1 VSVAQGRKRAL
12 KKDARAS
19 RRPREAELIHDWNAT
34 GAPSRPAHPVQVS
47 DETLRDGVQSASVK
61 EPSTEARREVLSLM
75 DRLGVGAA
83 SLGMPCTG
91 ERGFQHSLALARHV
105 REARLKLEP
114 YCAGRT
120 VVEDL
125 APIAE
130 VAQRSGVPLVVHTF
144 VGASA
149 IREWTEGWDEGFLR
163 RATRRA
169 IQFARK
175 QGLDVAF
182 VTEDTTRSSPERL
195 EGLFRTAVDAGATR
209 LVLCDT
215 VGHASPDGAR
225 ALVRWTR
232 RLLDGWGLSDVRL
245 EWHGHND
252 RGLALPCALAALEAG
267 CHRAHGCGLGVGER
281 AGNAPLDLLL
291 LNLSLLGWAEVDLG
305 ALLPYV
311 RGVSA
316 ALGVPIPRNYP
327 LAGEDAFRT
336 STGVHAA
343 AILKARARGDTWL
356 EDRVY
361 SAVPAAALGLRQTI
375 EVGPMSGRAN
385 VRAWLEAEGV
395 PVTEALCRAVLRA
408 ARASPGRLSDEELR
422 ALCSRERTPGPGRAK
437 GRSRQ
442 GRIVGPVS

>member
-1 VSVAQGRKRAL
+1 MPVSQGRRRAV
-12 KKDARAS
+12 KPRAA
-19 RRPREAELIHDWNAT
+19 RRPSEAELIHDWNA
-34 GAPSRPAHPVQVS
+34 AEASLPPAHPVQVS
-47 DETLRDGVQSASVK
+47 DETLRDGVQAASVK
-61 EPSTEARREVLSLM
+61 DPPLEARRELLSLM
-75 DRLGVGAA
+75 DGLGVGAA

-105 REARLKLEP
+105 REARLALEP

-130 VAQRSGVPLVVHTF
+130 VAQRSGVSVVVHTF
-144 VGASA
+144 VGASG
-149 IREWTEGWDEGFLR
+149 IRQWTEGWDDAFLR

-175 QGLDVAF
+175 QGLEVAF

-195 EGLFRTAVDAGATR
+195 EMLFRTAVDAGATR

-232 RLLDGWGLSDVRL
+232 RLLEGWRLPDVRL

-252 RGLALPCALAALEAG
+252 RGLALPCSLAALEAG
-267 CHRAHGCGLGVGER
+267 CHRAHGCGLGAGER
-281 AGNAPLDLLL
+281 AGNVPLDLLL
-291 LNLSLLGWAEVDLG
+291 LNLSLLGWAEVSLG

-311 RGVSA
+311 RGVSG

-327 LAGEDAFRT
+327 LAGEDVFRT

-343 AILKARARGDTWL
+343 AILKARARGDAWL

-361 SAVPAAALGLRQTI
+361 SAVPAAALGRRQAI

-385 VRAWLEAEGV
+385 VRGWLEAHGV
-395 PVTEALCRAVLRA
+395 PVTESLCRAVLQA

-422 ALCSRERTPGPGRAK
+422 ALCSREGATGRGKRWA
-437 GRSRQ
+437 RQ
-442 GRIVGPVS
+442 GRIVGSVS

>member
-1 VSVAQGRKRAL
+1 VKSR
-12 KKDARAS
+12 ARAP
-19 RRPREAELIHDWNAT
+19 RRPREAELIHDWNAE
-34 GAPSRPAHPVQVS
+34 GAPARPAHPVQVS
-47 DETLRDGVQSASVK
+47 DETLRDGVQSASVR
-61 EPSTEARREVLSLM
+61 EPSTEARRELLSLM
-75 DRLGVGAA
+75 DTLGVGAA

-91 ERGFQHSLALARHV
+91 ERAFAHCLALAHHV

-130 VAQRSGVPLVVHTF
+130 VAQRSGVPVVVHTF
-144 VGASA
+144 VGASG
-149 IREWTEGWDEGFLR
+149 IRQWTEGWDEAFLR

-175 QGLDVAF
+175 QGLEVAF
-182 VTEDTTRSSPERL
+182 VTEDTSRSAPGRL
-195 EGLFRTAVDAGATR
+195 EVLFRTAVDAGASR

-232 RLLDGWGLSDVRL
+232 RLLDGWGLPDVRL

-252 RGLALPCALAALEAG
+252 RGLALPSALAALEAG

-281 AGNAPLDLLL
+281 TGNAPLDLLL
-291 LNLSLLGWAEVDLG
+291 LNLSLLGWARVDLG

-361 SAVPAAALGLRQTI
+361 SAVPAAALGLKQAI

-385 VRAWLEAEGV
+385 VRAWLEAHGV

-408 ARASPGRLSDEELR
+408 ARASPGLLSDEQLR
-422 ALCSRERTPGPGRAK
+422 ALCSGDGAAP
-437 GRSRQ
+437 SRPRR

>member
-1 VSVAQGRKRAL
+1 VPVSQGRQRPVKSRARP
-12 KKDARAS
+12 A
-19 RRPREAELIHDWNAT
+19 RRPREAELIHDWNAA
-34 GAPSRPAHPVQVS
+34 GAPLRPAHPVQVS

-61 EPSTEARREVLSLM
+61 EPPLEARQEVLSLM

-91 ERGFQHSLALARHV
+91 ERGFAHALGLARHWQT
-105 REARLKLEP
+105 ARLGLEP

-130 VAQRSGVPLVVHTF
+130 VAQRSGVPLVAHTF
-144 VGASA
+144 VGASG
-149 IREWTEGWDEGFLR
+149 IRQWTEGWDDAFVS

-169 IQFARK
+169 IRFARK
-175 QGLDVAF
+175 QGLEVAF

-195 EGLFRTAVDAGATR
+195 EVLFRTAVDAGATR

-225 ALVRWTR
+225 ALVGWTR
-232 RLLDGWGLSDVRL
+232 RLLDRWGLPDVRL

-252 RGLALPCALAALEAG
+252 RGLALACALAALEAG

-281 AGNAPLDLLL
+281 AGNAPLDLLM
-291 LNLSLLGWAEVDLG
+291 LNLSLLGWAQVDLRV
-305 ALLPYV
+305 LLPYV
-311 RGVSA
+311 QGVSR
-316 ALGVPIPRNYP
+316 ALGVSIPRNYP

-336 STGVHAA
+336 ATGVHAA
-343 AILKARARGDTWL
+343 AILKARARGDGWL

-361 SAVPAAALGLRQTI
+361 SAVPAAALGLRQAI

-385 VRAWLEAEGV
+385 VRAWLEAHGV

-408 ARASPGRLSDEELR
+408 ARASPCRLSNEELR
-422 ALCSRERTPGPGRAK
+422 ALCSQEGAPPGPGR
-437 GRSRQ
+437 RRVRRD
-442 GRIVGPVS
+442 RIVGSVS

>member
-1 VSVAQGRKRAL
+1 V
-12 KKDARAS
+12 KKAARAP
-19 RRPREAELIHDWNAT
+19 RRPREAELIHDWNAAGT
-34 GAPSRPAHPVQVS
+34 PGRPAHPVQVS
-47 DETLRDGVQSASVK
+47 DETLRDGVQSASVR
-61 EPSTEARREVLSLM
+61 EPSTESRRELLSLM

-130 VAQRSGVPLVVHTF
+130 VAQRSGVPVVAHAF

-149 IREWTEGWDEGFLR
+149 LRQWTEGWDEAFLR

-169 IQFARK
+169 VQFARK
-175 QGLDVAF
+175 QGLEVAF
-182 VTEDTTRSSPERL
+182 VTEDTIRAAPERL
-195 EGLFRTAVDAGATR
+195 ERLFRTALDAGATR

-232 RLLDGWGLSDVRL
+232 RLVDGWGLASVRL

-252 RGLALPCALAALEAG
+252 RGLALACALAALEAG

-281 AGNAPLDLLL
+281 TGNAPLDLLL
-291 LNLSLLGWAEVDLG
+291 LNLSLLGWADVDLG

-311 RGVSA
+311 RGVSR

-327 LAGEDAFRT
+327 VAGEDAFRT

-361 SAVPAAALGLRQTI
+361 SAVPAAALGRRQVI

-385 VRAWLEAEGV
+385 VRAWLEAHGV
-395 PVTEALCRAVLRA
+395 PVTEARCRAVLRA
-408 ARASPGRLSDEELR
+408 ARASPGLLSDEELW
-422 ALCSRERTPGPGRAK
+422 ALCSPRGPPRARGRGKARVR
-437 GRSRQ
+437 GDWN
-442 GRIVGPVS
+442 VGSVS

>member
-1 VSVAQGRKRAL
+1 MKSR
-12 KKDARAS
+12 ARAP
-19 RRPREAELIHDWNAT
+19 RRPREAELIHDWNAA
-34 GAPSRPAHPVQVS
+34 GAPPRPAHPVQVS
-47 DETLRDGVQSASVK
+47 DETLRDGVQAASVK
-61 EPSTEARREVLSLM
+61 EPSTEARRELLSLM

-91 ERGFQHSLALARHV
+91 ERAFAHSLSLARHV

-114 YCAGRT
+114 YLAGRT

-130 VAQRSGVPLVVHTF
+130 VAQRSGVPVVAHTF
-144 VGASA
+144 VGASG
-149 IREWTEGWDEGFLR
+149 IRQWTEGWDDAFLR

-175 QGLDVAF
+175 QGLEVAF
-182 VTEDTTRSSPERL
+182 VTEDTSRASPERL
-195 EGLFRTAVDAGATR
+195 QVLFRTAVDAGASR

-232 RLLDGWGLSDVRL
+232 RLLDGWGLPDVRL

-252 RGLALPCALAALEAG
+252 RGLALVCALAALEAG

-281 AGNAPLDLLL
+281 TGNAPLDLLL
-291 LNLSLLGWAEVDLG
+291 LNLSLLGWARVDLG

-311 RGVSA
+311 QGVSG

-361 SAVPAAALGLRQTI
+361 SAVPAAALGLRQAI

-385 VRAWLEAEGV
+385 VRAWLEAHGV

-422 ALCSRERTPGPGRAK
+422 VLCSREGAAGARTR
-437 GRSRQ
+437 R